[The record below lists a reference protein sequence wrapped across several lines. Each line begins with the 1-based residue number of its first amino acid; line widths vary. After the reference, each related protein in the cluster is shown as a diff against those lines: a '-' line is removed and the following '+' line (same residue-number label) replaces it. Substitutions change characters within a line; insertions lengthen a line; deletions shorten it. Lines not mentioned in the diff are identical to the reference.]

1 VRAAIYYHFA
11 KFVFV
16 HDQKQMR
23 DAHLRSVEML
33 PGGAS
38 GLCARRERVSIP
50 FEEKPPRNPAATGGC
65 DGTPADY

>member
-23 DAHLRSVEML
+23 DAHLRSSN
-33 PGGAS
+33 AT
-38 GLCARRERVSIP
+38 RRRFAYAPAGERVSIP
-50 FEEKPPRNPAATGGC
+50 FEEKPPGSAATGGAT
-65 DGTPADY
+65 GRRRY